1 MKRDYREEAT
11 LRVSTVATEFTVTTR
26 TMALLYPGEM
36 GAAVGG
42 CLAKAGRRVVTA
54 CAGRSAETRSRAAAA
69 GLEDL
74 GSLDEVL
81 KIADLVLSVCPPHG
95 AMELA
100 RQVAGRRYRGIYID
114 ANAVSPDSARAIGRV
129 AEAGGAAFID
139 GGIVGPPPGNGVRTW
154 LYLCGGQAREIVGIF
169 AGTDIVA
176 EVVDA
181 PLGAASALKMCFAA
195 WSKGSTALLGAIRAL
210 ARHEGV
216 DEALLAEW
224 AHSAP
229 DLPKRSE
236 SIAASA
242 YKAWRYVGEMEEIAA
257 SFAAAGL
264 PDGFHIASADIYRRL
279 EGFKS
284 AKKPPAMSDV
294 TAALGAKAKASR

>member
-1 MKRDYREEAT
+1 MTKT
-11 LRVSTVATEFTVTTR
+11 I
-26 TMALLYPGEM
+26 ALLYPGEM

-54 CAGRSAETRSRAAAA
+54 GAGRSAETRSRAAAA
-69 GLEDL
+69 GIEVR

-81 KIADLVLSVCPPHG
+81 KVADLVLSVCPPHG
-95 AMELA
+95 AMALA
-100 RQVAGRRYRGIYID
+100 CEVAGRNFRGIYVD

-129 AEAGGAAFID
+129 VEAGGASFID
-139 GGIVGPPPGNGVRTW
+139 GGIVGPPPGNGVRVW
-154 LYLCGGQAREIVGIF
+154 LYLCGAHARDIAECF
-169 AGTDIVA
+169 AGTDVVA
-176 EVVDA
+176 EVLEA

-195 WSKGSTALLGAIRAL
+195 WSKGSTALLAAIRAL
-210 ARHEGV
+210 AQHEGV
-216 DEALLAEW
+216 DAALLGEW

-236 SIAASA
+236 NIAASA

-264 PDGFHIASADIYRRL
+264 PDGFHLASAEIYRRL

-284 AKKPPAMSDV
+284 AKNPPAMSDV
-294 TAALGAKAKASR
+294 TAALRAKTSR